1 MDFLSIIKNNPAIFT
16 WLILG
21 FGSGLIAKY
30 LLPGKD
36 KGGLITTTGVG
47 IVGAFVGGLIGKY
60 FGIAGAQVGGT
71 SIMSIVTAVVGAMV
85 LLIALRVLRVL
96 L

>member
-1 MDFLSIIKNNPAIFT
+1 MDKTVIYT

-36 KGGLITTTGVG
+36 KGGLLTTTGIG
-47 IVGAFVGGLIGKY
+47 ILGAFVGGFAGQY
-60 FGIAGAQVGGT
+60 FGIAGQVGGT
-71 SIMSIVTAVVGAMV
+71 SILSVVTAVVGAMI
-85 LLIALRVLRVL
+85 LLLALRVLRL
-96 L
+96 IL